1 MPLSADNQRSA
12 TPQEHLD
19 AVSKLLAKQR
29 LVEELVHRQ
38 GERNARKPALV
49 ESLVHKQ
56 NLAELQ
62 KRLDGLHPADV
73 AFILEGLPLE
83 ERLLL
88 WGLVRS
94 DRDGDILLEVS
105 DAVRDTLLA
114 DMDSAEIVAAAR
126 NLDADEIADLAPD
139 LPHEVVQDIIEAQD
153 VHERAQ
159 LQSALSYPEGSVGA
173 LMDFEMV
180 TIREDVSCEVALR
193 YLRLYDELPGH
204 TDALFVV
211 DRDDHLR
218 GILPL
223 NRLLVSDPDT
233 EVATLYNRDVVSFSP
248 DSDADEAAQA
258 FERYDLVSAPV
269 VSADGRVIARL
280 TVDAVLDFVRE
291 RQETQQLGQAG
302 LREEEDLFSTVW
314 SSAKNRGP
322 WLALNLCTAFVASRV
337 VGAFE
342 GSIEKLAALAALMPI
357 VAGIGGNSGNQTST
371 LIIRALGRGPGERGQ
386 CPAPPRQG
394 TRHQRPERRLLGKR
408 PRHRR
413 LAPLPQRRPGWRH
426 GARDDAEP
434 VRGGPGGDL
443 HPARHGAL
451 RPRSGHRLERV
462 PHLRDRQHG
471 LLHLPRAGDD
481 LPALARMARLF
492 FALWPDREAAA
503 ALCRPGP

>member
-12 TPQEHLD
+12 TPQEQLD
-19 AVSKLLAKQR
+19 AVTKLLAKQR

-38 GERNARKPALV
+38 GESNSRKPALV

-62 KRLDGLHPADV
+62 RRLDGLHPADV

-83 ERLLL
+83 ERLLV

-342 GSIEKLAALAALMPI
+342 GSIERLAALAALMPI

-371 LIIRALGRGPGERGQ
+371 LIVRALAVDQ
-386 CPAPPRQG
+386 VSVANA
-394 TRHQRPERRLLGKR
+394 RRLLAKELGISV
-408 PRHRR
+408 
-413 LAPLPQRRPGWRH
+413 LN
-426 GARDDAEP
+426 GAFWGSVLGIVAWLLYRNVAL
-434 VRGGPGGDL
+434 GG
-443 HPARHGAL
+443 
-451 RPRSGHRLERV
+451 V
-462 PHLRDRQHG
+462 M
-471 LLHLPRAGDD
+471 
-481 LPALARMARLF
+481 ALAMMLN
-492 FALWPDREAAA
+492 LCVA
-503 ALCRPGP
+503 ALAGIFIPLAMERFGRDPAIGSSVFLTFVTDSMGFFIFLGLATIFLL